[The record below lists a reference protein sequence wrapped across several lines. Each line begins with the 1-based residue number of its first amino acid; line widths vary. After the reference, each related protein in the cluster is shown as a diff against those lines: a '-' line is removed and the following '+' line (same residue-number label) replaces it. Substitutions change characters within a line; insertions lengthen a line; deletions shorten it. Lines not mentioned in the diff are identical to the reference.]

1 MIYIFTA
8 LYCEAHIFIRHFNL
22 IKNQQGTWYQQFY
35 NETTGILLT
44 VTGVGEI
51 AAAAVVGSVCS
62 IYKPTQNDFLLN
74 IGICAHSTQND
85 GIFLCNKILE
95 QATGRTFY
103 PYMLYRHK
111 FAEGTIVTGMR
122 PYHINHDDVRM
133 TAGAPAGTLYDMEA
147 AAVCQAGSRFFGPHQ
162 MMFLKI
168 VSDRGAIEDVS
179 KERTMLLMEKYKNSI
194 FDFLRQTFAIMQNI
208 GCHNISPEQEE
219 ETLIETFCAD
229 LHCSKAMYDS
239 MKQYIRY
246 LALAKVDYVS
256 LIRELYEKKLL
267 PCKDKREG
275 KRRFEEFKRRLF

>member
-103 PYMLYRHK
+103 PDMLYRHK

-147 AAVCQAGSRFFGPHQ
+147 AAAGKTDDAFNG
-162 MMFLKI
+162 KI
-168 VSDRGAIEDVS
+168 Q
-179 KERTMLLMEKYKNSI
+179 
-194 FDFLRQTFAIMQNI
+194 RQ
-208 GCHNISPEQEE
+208 
-219 ETLIETFCAD
+219 
-229 LHCSKAMYDS
+229 
-239 MKQYIRY
+239 Y
-246 LALAKVDYVS
+246 L
-256 LIRELYEKKLL
+256 
-267 PCKDKREG
+267 
-275 KRRFEEFKRRLF
+275 